1 MYKVPSPLSLE
12 DVNVCAGYKVLMDV
26 DDISALIVGNPQ
38 GVLGNQLRPHTIHQL
53 NIIIIMLINHYI
65 IYLNYIIKLTTIQ
78 PKGRS
83 LPKKST

>member
-1 MYKVPSPLSLE
+1 MEKAPIPLSLE
-12 DVNVCAGYKVLMDV
+12 EVNGCAGYKVLRDV

-38 GVLGNQLRPHTIHQL
+38 GILGNQLRPHPMHSL

-65 IYLNYIIKLTTIQ
+65 IYLNYIIKLTTNQ